1 MEKMNI
7 INRLLVVAGISLV
20 IWGILFL
27 TVYGAV
33 RLAERFGIC

>member
-20 IWGILFL
+20 LWAILFL
-27 TVYGAV
+27 AVYGAV
-33 RLAERFGIC
+33 RLAERFGVC

>member
-7 INRLLVVAGISLV
+7 INRLLVVALS
-20 IWGILFL
+20 LFL
-27 TVYGAV
+27 WTVLFLAVYGAV